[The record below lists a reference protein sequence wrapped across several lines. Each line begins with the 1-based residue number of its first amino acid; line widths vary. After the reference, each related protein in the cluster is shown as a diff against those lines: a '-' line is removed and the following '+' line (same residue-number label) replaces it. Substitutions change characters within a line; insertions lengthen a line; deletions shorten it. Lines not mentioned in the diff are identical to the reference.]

1 MKLNIEGVCLSLF
14 CDCEEVLSSP
24 VRDLNH
30 GLCRL
35 EVGDTI
41 FSSVLFTDTSLEA
54 KLSIQEVTIIDM
66 RPDMNS
72 VNNM

>member
-1 MKLNIEGVCLSLF
+1 MNLEGVQLSLF

-35 EVGDTI
+35 EIGDTI
-41 FSSVLFTDTSLEA
+41 FSADFYTDTSLEA
-54 KLSIQEVTIIDM
+54 KLSVQHVTVIDI
-66 RPDMNS
+66 RPESNS
-72 VNNM
+72 SSNM